1 MLSLKLKFPSVD
13 RSVLHDLC
21 VLSTLGPALEID
33 LLMQTKINLMKK
45 NIYYVTSTSG
55 MTSHP
60 LYHVLHPLYL
70 CHHNLST
77 DITPTF
83 E

>member
-45 NIYYVTSTSG
+45 NIYYALKFLFKVRICYS
-55 MTSHP
+55 
-60 LYHVLHPLYL
+60 L
-70 CHHNLST
+70 LSVQG
-77 DITPTF
+77 
-83 E
+83 